1 MTYKNLTRLAQKRKI
16 VLGSASPRRVELL
29 GETGIDFRRQISDF
43 EEHNNNNGKPYEHAQ
58 KLAEEKAL
66 AVAKTIATDEVV
78 IGADTVVVLNNTSIG
93 KPADQNDAARILES
107 LSGKK
112 HTVCTALAIAERKRI
127 IVSGY
132 ELTDVYFNQVSEKQ
146 IAEYIKSGEP
156 MDKAGAYGIQGM
168 GGFLVDR
175 IEGELDNVIGLPRR
189 LLEKLAGEFCNK
201 FGVKI

>member
-29 GETGIDFRRQISDF
+29 GKTGIDFRRQISDF
-43 EEHNNNNGKPYEHAQ
+43 EEHNNDKGKPYEHAQ

-66 AVAKTIATDEVV
+66 AVAKTIATNEVV

-93 KPADQNDAARILES
+93 KPADQNEAARILES

-112 HTVCTALAIAERKRI
+112 HTVCTALAIAEQKRI
-127 IVSGY
+127 IASGY

-146 IAEYIKSGEP
+146 IAEYIISGEP

-189 LLEKLAGEFCNK
+189 LLERLAGEVCDK
-201 FGVKI
+201 LE

>member
-1 MTYKNLTRLAQKRKI
+1 MIYKNLTGLAQKRKI

-29 GETGIDFRRQISDF
+29 AETGINFRRQISDF
-43 EEHNNNNGKPYEHAQ
+43 EEHNNDLGKPYELAQ
-58 KLAEEKAL
+58 ILAEEKAL
-66 AVAKTIATDEVV
+66 AIAKTIATNEVV

-93 KPADQNDAARILES
+93 KPADQNEAARILES

-112 HTVCTALAIAERKRI
+112 HTVCTALAIAEQKRI

-146 IAEYIKSGEP
+146 IAEYIKTGEP

-189 LLEKLAGEFCNK
+189 LLERLAGEVCDK